1 MECTE
6 TPTTEAEV
14 AAFVQEARAAQQSI
28 EIRGGGTRRAL
39 GRPVQTARM
48 LDLSKLHG
56 ISLYEPGALTMVVT
70 AGTPLAE
77 VNAALAAEG
86 QRLSFE
92 PMDHRGLLG
101 SQGEPTI
108 GAVVACNIGGPRRI
122 VSGACRDSMLGVR
135 FVDGTG
141 EVIRNGGRVM
151 KNVTGYDLVKLMCGS
166 WGTLGV
172 LTALSIKVQPTPERA
187 VTLIIDDLD
196 LGASVDAMSAALGS
210 PFEVSGAA
218 HMPGPPSRTLLRIEG
233 FDRQVAYRQA
243 QLATLLKVTPHIIEG
258 DEHDALWRDVRD
270 VEQFASREDPGQENP
285 VWRLSIK
292 PSDAPVLGT
301 ALRNACGAELML
313 DWGGGLVYA
322 RLPVSEDA
330 GAAALRKELA
340 RVGGHATL
348 IRAPAPLRASVPVF
362 QPAAARVASLSEA
375 IRQKFDP
382 DRILNPGRMAA

>member
-1 MECTE
+1 M
-6 TPTTEAEV
+6 
-14 AAFVQEARAAQQSI
+14 
-28 EIRGGGTRRAL
+28 
-39 GRPVQTARM
+39 
-48 LDLSKLHG
+48 
-56 ISLYEPGALTMVVT
+56 TMVVA

-92 PMDHRGLLG
+92 PMDHRVLL
-101 SQGEPTI
+101 SSRGEPTI
-108 GAVVACNIGGPRRI
+108 GAVAACNIGGPRRI
-122 VSGACRDSMLGVR
+122 VTGACRDSMLGVR

-172 LTALSIKVQPTPERA
+172 LTELSIKVQPQPERA
-187 VTLIIDDLD
+187 ITLLIDALD
-196 LGASVDAMSAALGS
+196 LSDAVDAMSAALGS
-210 PFEVSGAA
+210 PYEVSGAA
-218 HMPGPPSRTLLRIEG
+218 HLPGAPSRTLLRVEG
-233 FDRQVAYRQA
+233 FERQVAYRQA
-243 QLATLLKVTPHIIEG
+243 QLTTLLKVTPRILEG
-258 DEHDALWRDVRD
+258 DEHEALWRMVRD
-270 VEQFASREDPGQENP
+270 VEYFACREGRGCETP

-301 ALRNACGAELML
+301 ALRNSCGAELML

-330 GAAALRKELA
+330 GAAVLRRELA

-348 IRAPAPLRASVPVF
+348 IRAPTPLRASAPVF
-362 QPAAARVASLSEA
+362 QPAAARVALLSEA

-382 DRILNPGRMAA
+382 DRILNPGRMVA